1 VIRILADSLKRGMR
15 LTAAKLTGESNAPVC
30 RFLKAQSGAKIVP
43 ESLNVSKPNEND
55 ESKKN

>member
-1 VIRILADSLKRGMR
+1 MR

-30 RFLKAQSGAKIVP
+30 RFLKAQSGAKIAP